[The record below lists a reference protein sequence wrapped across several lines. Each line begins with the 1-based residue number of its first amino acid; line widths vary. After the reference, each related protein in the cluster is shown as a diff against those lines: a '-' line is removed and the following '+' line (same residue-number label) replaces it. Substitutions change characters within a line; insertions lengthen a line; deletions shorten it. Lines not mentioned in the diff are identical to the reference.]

1 MMCLYLFMYGIPPG
15 PRGSLLLLV
24 LGEDAMYGASSVH
37 RVQLNNKRSF
47 DDYTSHTI
55 FNIIHISG
63 IIVTIL
69 DSKVSFNPVRD
80 FCLMF

>member
-1 MMCLYLFMYGIPPG
+1 MYGIPSG
-15 PRGSLLLLV
+15 PRGQQS
-24 LGEDAMYGASSVH
+24 GEDAVYGASSVH
-37 RVQLNNKRSF
+37 HVQLNNKRSF